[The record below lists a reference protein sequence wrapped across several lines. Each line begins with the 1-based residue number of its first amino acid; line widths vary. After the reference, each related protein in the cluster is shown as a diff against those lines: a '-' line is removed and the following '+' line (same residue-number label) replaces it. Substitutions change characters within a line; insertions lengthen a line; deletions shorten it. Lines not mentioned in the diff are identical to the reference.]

1 MFFTFLLDRS
11 NYGAIKAAAVRGG
24 NSNDFGPQKLID
36 DVIDNGGKTNNFY
49 SDGSLP
55 NPWVQLSLN
64 TPVEIMALEITN
76 FGKDVS
82 KYLGRRCPK
91 YLLLK

>member
-1 MFFTFLLDRS
+1 MFFSFLLDRS
-11 NYGAIKAAAVRGG
+11 NYGAIKGAKPRGG

-49 SDGSLP
+49 SDGSLLH
-55 NPWVQLSLN
+55 PWIQLSLN
-64 TPVEIMALEITN
+64 TPVEVMALEITN

-82 KYLGRRCPK
+82 KYQQIDIE
-91 YLLLK
+91 